1 MEVGEKADGNHDHRE
16 RDLRG
21 NTGGLLANSS
31 QRCIPSGYMGCYK
44 AWISILT
51 LVMFE
56 MVGFCLRH
64 TTHHERGMREVQSLL
79 EHVTLHELAKSV
91 AQRIWVVIRRESA
104 RTILCIGLLPGLS
117 TGLWTFSAAGLF
129 LQDVLAS
136 SWLLVSLGPL

>member
-44 AWISILT
+44 AWTSILT

-79 EHVTLHELAKSV
+79 EHVTLDELAKSM
-91 AQRIWVVIRRESA
+91 AQRIWVVIQREIA

-117 TGLWTFSAAGLF
+117 TGLWTFFGR
-129 LQDVLAS
+129 
-136 SWLLVSLGPL
+136 